1 MTADGPAGGRR
12 PVARIRV
19 GYPVGMK
26 WQQVQGGPSAVYVVV
41 LEAGEDAVAE
51 LGAFARDRSLRAS
64 QVTAVGAFSEAV
76 VGWFDRRAKDYRRIP
91 VEEQC
96 EVLSLI
102 GDVAV
107 ADQGP
112 TPHLH
117 AELGLSD
124 GSTRGGHLLSG
135 RVWPTLEVVVR
146 DSPAELAKTHHPDIG
161 LALIDP
167 GRAEPRSDAQE
178 ARS

>member
-1 MTADGPAGGRR
+1 
-12 PVARIRV
+12 
-19 GYPVGMK
+19 MK
-26 WQQVQGGPSAVYVVV
+26 WQQVQEGPSAVYVVV
-41 LEAGEDAVAE
+41 LDEGEDAVAE
-51 LGAFARDRSLRAS
+51 LAAFARERSLRAS

-76 VGWFDRRAKDYRRIP
+76 VGWFDRRARDYRRIS
-91 VEEQC
+91 VDEQC

-107 ADQGP
+107 ADDGP

-117 AELGLSD
+117 AVLGLSD

-146 DSPAELAKTHHPDIG
+146 DSPAELAKTHRPDIG

-167 GRAEPRSDAQE
+167 ARGEPRTDTRE